1 MTDKARSLRQE
12 RAQLVAELRRAGK
25 PWVKI
30 AEDFAQRYRVN
41 MRVAYRLAHGWSQ
54 RQAADE
60 WNARWPDEP
69 KTLKNFSYWEV
80 WPSPTGHE
88 PSLEV
93 LDKLAQL
100 YECGVADLLDDVADF
115 RYLDPA
121 AAQPMLALA
130 AGNANGELAE
140 PSGTSLLA
148 APSGLQIPDTMV
160 AVL

>member
-12 RAQLVAELRRAGK
+12 RVQLVAELRRAGK
-25 PWVKI
+25 PWVEI

-88 PSLEV
+88 PSLDV
-93 LDKLAQL
+93 LAKLAEL

-115 RYLDPA
+115 RHLDA
-121 AAQPMLALA
+121 AAARPILALA
-130 AGNANGELAE
+130 ARTPSGELAI
-140 PSGTSLLA
+140 PNDASLL
-148 APSGLQIPDTMV
+148 
-160 AVL
+160 